1 MAQILGACSARSYHS
16 LSLRIAM
23 RARCVR
29 PPRPPLEAVVHGLQV
44 FALHAAD
51 GVSVAHLIVV
61 IELGAHVSLRGRL
74 SCRSNHHSGGWSSC

>member
-1 MAQILGACSARSYHS
+1 M
-16 LSLRIAM
+16 
-23 RARCVR
+23 
-29 PPRPPLEAVVHGLQV
+29 HGLQV